1 MRPYSTAS
9 SAVIKLSLSVS
20 TAITSTGFPVFSLR
34 ILFRFFSPDGS
45 DWRATLGVYQAA
57 VKLAVIM
64 NLFIQMFRY
73 AAEPFFFARER
84 DKGSKEL
91 YARVMEYFVAF
102 CMLIFLGV
110 LLYMDLLGLILGR
123 DFRGALGTV
132 PFMLFSYML
141 LGILF
146 NVSMW
151 YKLSGQTKYAV
162 NITLSGLAVTA
173 LLNIVLMP
181 LISYWASVAAHL
193 ASALVMLLYSLHLG
207 NRYYPIPYR
216 WKKISGYIMTA
227 VAILLIVKGVTFI
240 ATAAGLPSA
249 WNWVIKMTLATAGV
263 LGYGAFV
270 YLRDIRGKAI

>member
-1 MRPYSTAS
+1 
-9 SAVIKLSLSVS
+9 
-20 TAITSTGFPVFSLR
+20 
-34 ILFRFFSPDGS
+34 
-45 DWRATLGVYQAA
+45 
-57 VKLAVIM
+57 
-64 NLFIQMFRY
+64 MFRY

-84 DKGSKEL
+84 EKGAKEL
-91 YARVMEYFVAF
+91 YAKVMEYFVAF

-110 LLYMDLLGLILGR
+110 LLYMDLLGLILGKE
-123 DFRGALGTV
+123 FRGALGTV

-173 LLNIVLMP
+173 LINIALMP

-193 ASALVMLLYSLHLG
+193 ASAFVMLLYSLHLG

-216 WKKISGYIMTA
+216 WKKISGYIITA
-227 VAILLIVKGVTFI
+227 IIILLVVKGITFI
-240 ATAAGLPSA
+240 AADMTGLPTA
-249 WNWVIKMTLATAGV
+249 WNWTIKMALATAGV
-263 LGYGAFV
+263 LGYGAFI
-270 YLRDIRGKAI
+270 YIKDIRGKAI